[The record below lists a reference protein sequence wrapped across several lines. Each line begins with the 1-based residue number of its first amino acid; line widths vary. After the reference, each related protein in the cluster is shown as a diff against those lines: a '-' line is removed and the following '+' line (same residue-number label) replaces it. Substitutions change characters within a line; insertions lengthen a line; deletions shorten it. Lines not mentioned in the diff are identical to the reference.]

1 MNCRPPLGSNTPHIV
16 GTIAAALI
24 LAGPLARAET
34 PSSPGVESTSVQ
46 AEAHAPEQ
54 SRSDAPRDS
63 GFIPGV
69 LIGPRLSVAVPT
81 PTIGVEAKILRYF
94 GLAFDYGLT
103 PKLDISGVSV
113 SYEMW
118 DVAVRVYPFGHTFFV
133 GAVYGHY
140 GVEAVGSTPQGSGSV
155 RASSNF
161 LGPQNRRPVDPAER
175 LLLRHRPRVGLPAR
189 LQLGGEP
196 RSHRHHGEHQADR
209 GSVPPER
216 YPGGWPG
223 VGGLAVLRVDWT
235 GDCGPAPS
243 PGRAS

>member
-1 MNCRPPLGSNTPHIV
+1 MNCRPPLGSNRPHIV

-24 LAGPLARAET
+24 LAGPAARAET
-34 PSSPGVESTSVQ
+34 PDSPGVESTSVQ

-81 PTIGVEAKILRYF
+81 PTIGVEAKVLRYF

-133 GAVYGHY
+133 GALYGHY

-161 LGPQNRRPVDPAER
+161 LGPQIGARWIQPSGFFFGIDLAWAFPLGYSSEASPDPSGTT
-175 LLLRHRPRVGLPAR
+175 VSIK
-189 LQLGGEP
+189 QT
-196 RSHRHHGEHQADR
+196 ADR
-209 GSVPPER
+209 YLQNGIPVAGLVSV
-216 YPGGWPG
+216 GW
-223 VGGLAVLRVDWT
+223 LF
-235 GDCGPAPS
+235 
-243 PGRAS
+243 

>member
-16 GTIAAALI
+16 GVIAGALI
-24 LAGPLARAET
+24 LAGPLARAQSPG
-34 PSSPGVESTSVQ
+34 PSGVESSVQ
-46 AEAHAPEQ
+46 AEAPAPEQ
-54 SRSDAPRDS
+54 SGSPAPKDS

-81 PTIGVEAKILRYF
+81 PTIGVEAKVLRYLGF
-94 GLAFDYGLT
+94 AFDYGLS

-161 LGPQNRRPVDPAER
+161 LGPQIGARWIQPSGFFFGIDLAWAFPLGYSSEASPDPSGTT
-175 LLLRHRPRVGLPAR
+175 VSVK
-189 LQLGGEP
+189 QT
-196 RSHRHHGEHQADR
+196 ADR
-209 GSVPPER
+209 YLQNGIPVAGLISV
-216 YPGGWPG
+216 GW
-223 VGGLAVLRVDWT
+223 LF
-235 GDCGPAPS
+235 
-243 PGRAS
+243 

>member
-1 MNCRPPLGSNTPHIV
+1 MNCRPPLGSNIPHIV
-16 GTIAAALI
+16 GTLAAALI
-24 LAGPLARAET
+24 LAGPAARAET
-34 PSSPGVESTSVQ
+34 PGSPGVETRSVQ

-81 PTIGVEAKILRYF
+81 PTIGIEAKVLRYF

-133 GAVYGHY
+133 GALYGHY
-140 GVEAVGSTPQGSGSV
+140 GVEAVGSTPQGTGSV

-161 LGPQNRRPVDPAER
+161 LGPQIGARWIQPSGFFFGIDLAWAFPLGYSSEASPDPSGTT
-175 LLLRHRPRVGLPAR
+175 VSIK
-189 LQLGGEP
+189 QT
-196 RSHRHHGEHQADR
+196 ADR
-209 GSVPPER
+209 YLQNGIPVAGLVSV
-216 YPGGWPG
+216 GW
-223 VGGLAVLRVDWT
+223 LF
-235 GDCGPAPS
+235 
-243 PGRAS
+243 

>member
-16 GTIAAALI
+16 GTLAAALI
-24 LAGPLARAET
+24 LAGPVARAET
-34 PSSPGVESTSVQ
+34 PGSPGVESTTVQ

-140 GVEAVGSTPQGSGSV
+140 GVEAVGSTPQGSGFV

-161 LGPQNRRPVDPAER
+161 LGPQIGARWIQPSGFFFGIDLAWAFPLGYSSEASPDPTGTT
-175 LLLRHRPRVGLPAR
+175 VSIK
-189 LQLGGEP
+189 QT
-196 RSHRHHGEHQADR
+196 ADR
-209 GSVPPER
+209 YLQNGIPVAGLVSV
-216 YPGGWPG
+216 GW
-223 VGGLAVLRVDWT
+223 LF
-235 GDCGPAPS
+235 
-243 PGRAS
+243 